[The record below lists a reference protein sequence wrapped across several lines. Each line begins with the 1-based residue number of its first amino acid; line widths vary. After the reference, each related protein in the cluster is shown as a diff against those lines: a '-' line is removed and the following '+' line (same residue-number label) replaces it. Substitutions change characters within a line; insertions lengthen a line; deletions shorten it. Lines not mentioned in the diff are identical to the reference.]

1 MSRDYFKS
9 SMEQLASA
17 ILSFLCGGSAHL
29 SCPVYSLTLGLCSA
43 GAPEPAL
50 SLNWGQKKQTQSSCL
65 DMPHGVSESWKYP
78 TNVHYCLD
86 SESLLHFFSAHLDNK
101 VKELWLKRAKNSG
114 WYL

>member
-1 MSRDYFKS
+1 MPRDYFKS
-9 SMEQLASA
+9 GVEQLASA

-65 DMPHGVSESWKYP
+65 DMPCRLSELP
-78 TNVHYCLD
+78 ENIP
-86 SESLLHFFSAHLDNK
+86 LLSTIALT
-101 VKELWLKRAKNSG
+101 LKAFYISFQLTWIIR
-114 WYL
+114 

>member
-9 SMEQLASA
+9 SVEQLASA

-65 DMPHGVSESWKYP
+65 DMPHGVSELPGNIPLMS
-78 TNVHYCLD
+78 TTALT
-86 SESLLHFFSAHLDNK
+86 LK
-101 VKELWLKRAKNSG
+101 VFYISFQLTWIIR
-114 WYL
+114 